1 MLYLILSVL
10 VSASLIFIFKLFQ
23 RYHIHTFQAIVVN
36 YTVCVLVGM
45 LFPGGSDVLQPGIFS
60 NTWAYAA
67 MALGSIFILTFY
79 LMALS
84 THKAGVTA
92 TSVAAK
98 ISMVIPVLFS
108 LLVLRNSLKDY
119 NIINY
124 LGMVAALVAI
134 VLTSI
139 RPPQNDEVRSTPG
152 LALLLPFIIFLN
164 SGIADSLIN
173 YTNEYYLQ
181 PHEAGQFTMLTF
193 ATSATAGMLVLVVL
207 LLLKKVRLNFRSL
220 IAGVILGI
228 PNYFSIY
235 FLIKALTAF
244 GNDGAFLYP
253 INNIGII
260 LVGAIGAVVFFS
272 EKLTRLNL
280 IGIVVAVLAII
291 LISYQ
296 EILANLP

>member
-1 MLYLILSVL
+1 MLYLLLSVL

-23 RYHIHTFQAIVVN
+23 RFNVHTFQAIVVN
-36 YTVCVLVGM
+36 YTVCVLVGLM
-45 LFPGGSDVLQPGIFS
+45 FPGGADVLQLSIF
-60 NTWAYAA
+60 NHTWAYAA
-67 MALGSIFILTFY
+67 MALGTIFILTFY

-108 LLVLRNSLKDY
+108 LLVLKTSLKEY

-124 LGMVAALVAI
+124 LGMLAAVVAI

-139 RPPQNDEVRSTPG
+139 RPRQNGSVQNSRVITF
-152 LALLLPFIIFLN
+152 LLPFFIFLN

-173 YTNEYYLQ
+173 YTNEHYLQ
-181 PHEAGQFTMLTF
+181 PHQASQFTMLTF
-193 ATSATAGMLVLVVL
+193 ATSAVAGLIVLLAMLVLR
-207 LLLKKVRLNFRSL
+207 KVKLNFRS
-220 IAGVILGI
+220 IAAGVVLGV
-228 PNYFSIY
+228 PNYFSIF
-235 FLIKALTAF
+235 FLILALMAF
-244 GNDGAFLYP
+244 DNDGAFLYP

-260 LVGAIGAVVFFS
+260 LVGAIGAVVLFK
-272 EKLTRLNL
+272 EKLTKLNL
-280 IGIVVAVLAII
+280 VGIAVAVMAIV

>member
-23 RYHIHTFQAIVVN
+23 HYNVHTFQAIVVN
-36 YTVCVLVGM
+36 YTVCIFVGL
-45 LFPGGSDVLQPGIFS
+45 LFPGGTDVLQPGIF
-60 NTWAYAA
+60 NHTWAYAA
-67 MALGSIFILTFY
+67 MALGTIFILTFY

-108 LLVLRNSLKDY
+108 LLVLRTSLKDY

-124 LGMVAALVAI
+124 LGMAAAVVAI

-139 RPPQNDEVRSTPG
+139 RPRNDGDVKASRAVT
-152 LALLLPFIIFLN
+152 LLLPFIIFLN

-173 YTNEYYLQ
+173 YTNEHYLQ
-181 PHEAGQFTMLTF
+181 PHQASQFTMLTF
-193 ATSATAGMLVLVVL
+193 TTSATAGLLVLVVVL
-207 LLLKKVRLNFRSL
+207 LLGKVRLNFKS
-220 IAGVILGI
+220 IAAGVLLGI
-228 PNYFSIY
+228 PNYFSIF
-235 FLIKALTAF
+235 FLLLALSAF

-260 LVGAIGAVVFFS
+260 LVGAIGAVALFK
-272 EKLTRLNL
+272 EKLTKLNL
-280 IGIVVAVLAII
+280 IGIAVAVLAII